1 MVSSL
6 APKLVVLAA
15 VLSAVALAAPVG
27 TAYEAEATELVQTT
41 AQATASRI
49 QSLKDDFAQLKSK
62 IMATKTKD
70 SRFDSAIEKLLKLVS
85 DEIQPAINEAHAADQ
100 MMVEEDHQTIVDLN
114 TNYVNERDGL
124 LATATGIRTKQTNF
138 NTDVAEWKAAA
149 HDYEV
154 ASQVYLSVYADRNK
168 ICCDKDK
175 AGVLDVV
182 YTPAYYACDF
192 SNDATAENCVS
203 DADSSISSFT
213 VDRFAAGKEKYDGL
227 FTHCNTLKASFIDAT
242 NDLDAKDT
250 ACDGKR
256 NDAKDLESE
265 ITAERKTFDPL
276 WSDSVSGY
284 TAAYKRDTDKYA
296 QTTKDVQGTR
306 EPDRKAEWKSVD
318 EIECMLKTFKVHRS
332 FTEEQLKECN
342 ERKVHVGHLKI
353 TYPATPAKEHQTLPA
368 WVAMDSY
375 SAFERTCEEEN
386 VPQLEPH
393 TCNPGEAKAYPSC
406 TNHK

>member
-1 MVSSL
+1 MG
-6 APKLVVLAA
+6 
-15 VLSAVALAAPVG
+15 ALAAPVG

-114 TNYVNERDGL
+114 T
-124 LATATGIRTKQTNF
+124 
-138 NTDVAEWKAAA
+138 DVAEWKAAA

-213 VDRFAAGKEKYDGL
+213 VDRFAA
-227 FTHCNTLKASFIDAT
+227 
-242 NDLDAKDT
+242 
-250 ACDGKR
+250 
-256 NDAKDLESE
+256 
-265 ITAERKTFDPL
+265 
-276 WSDSVSGY
+276 
-284 TAAYKRDTDKYA
+284 
-296 QTTKDVQGTR
+296 
-306 EPDRKAEWKSVD
+306 
-318 EIECMLKTFKVHRS
+318 
-332 FTEEQLKECN
+332 
-342 ERKVHVGHLKI
+342 
-353 TYPATPAKEHQTLPA
+353 
-368 WVAMDSY
+368 
-375 SAFERTCEEEN
+375 
-386 VPQLEPH
+386 
-393 TCNPGEAKAYPSC
+393 
-406 TNHK
+406 

>member
-1 MVSSL
+1 M
-6 APKLVVLAA
+6 
-15 VLSAVALAAPVG
+15 
-27 TAYEAEATELVQTT
+27 
-41 AQATASRI
+41 
-49 QSLKDDFAQLKSK
+49 
-62 IMATKTKD
+62 
-70 SRFDSAIEKLLKLVS
+70 
-85 DEIQPAINEAHAADQ
+85 
-100 MMVEEDHQTIVDLN
+100 
-114 TNYVNERDGL
+114 
-124 LATATGIRTKQTNF
+124 
-138 NTDVAEWKAAA
+138 
-149 HDYEV
+149 
-154 ASQVYLSVYADRNK
+154 
-168 ICCDKDK
+168 
-175 AGVLDVV
+175 
-182 YTPAYYACDF
+182 
-192 SNDATAENCVS
+192 
-203 DADSSISSFT
+203 
-213 VDRFAAGKEKYDGL
+213 
-227 FTHCNTLKASFIDAT
+227 
-242 NDLDAKDT
+242 
-250 ACDGKR
+250 
-256 NDAKDLESE
+256 
-265 ITAERKTFDPL
+265 AERKTFDPL